1 MKNIKLKERQKA
13 ICSFKFIVLSP
24 LLSIGTKPRRN
35 SNDCL
40 DCVTYNVGQYKATCP

>member
-13 ICSFKFIVLSP
+13 ICSFKMIELSP
-24 LLSIGTKPRRN
+24 LLSIGTKPHRN

-40 DCVTYNVGQYKATCP
+40 DFVTCSVGQYKPTCL